1 MGLLF
6 VKSGKFALW
15 EVKGLVRV
23 REMKGDDAMDK
34 GRALATAMGVVLYA
48 SSVFFALSV
57 QLNKALAGG

>member
-1 MGLLF
+1 M
-6 VKSGKFALW
+6 
-15 EVKGLVRV
+15 VRV